1 MLKRISILTLV
12 LAVALSLQAQYG
24 TVKMNLPS
32 LAFRN
37 FSFLGEFGMNEK
49 MSLNLGAS
57 FMLPYKNVKLDAGF
71 AGVRSANSGFS
82 LTPELRFYFAGVED
96 EGHGFYLGPYLRYSR
111 YAASFNGMYYDSTL
125 MAETEVEVS
134 TSLQEIG
141 IGVQLGYQLL
151 LNERFVIDFFLIGP
165 RISKYQFEASLAA
178 DLGETEIFDAL
189 GIPNLD
195 ENGFFGI
202 GSYDLD
208 ISGSDA
214 RFIMPVYL
222 PAFRIGLA
230 VGYKF

>member
-1 MLKRISILTLV
+1 MIKRITLFII
-12 LAVALSLQAQYG
+12 ALSAGLSLHAQYG

-37 FSFLGEFGMNEK
+37 FSFLGEFGLNEK

-57 FMLPYKNVKLDAGF
+57 FMLPYKNVKVDAGF
-71 AGVRSANSGFS
+71 AGFRSANSGFS

-96 EGHGFYLGPYLRYSR
+96 EGQGFYVGPYLRYSR
-111 YAASFNGMYYDSTL
+111 YAAGFTGKYYDSTL
-125 MAETEVEVS
+125 MADADVEVS
-134 TSLQEIG
+134 TSLQEMG
-141 IGVQLGYQLL
+141 LGAQLGYQLL
-151 LNERFVIDFFLIGP
+151 LNDRIVFDFFLIGP
-165 RISKYQFEASLAA
+165 RISKYSFEASLAA

-208 ISGSDA
+208 VSGSDA
-214 RFIMPVYL
+214 RFNMPVYL
-222 PAFRIGLA
+222 PAFRIGMA
-230 VGYKF
+230 VGIKF